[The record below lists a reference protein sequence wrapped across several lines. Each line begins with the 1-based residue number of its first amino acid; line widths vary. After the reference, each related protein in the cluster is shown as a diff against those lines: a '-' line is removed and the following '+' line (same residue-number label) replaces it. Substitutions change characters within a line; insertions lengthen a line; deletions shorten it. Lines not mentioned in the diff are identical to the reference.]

1 MDISNI
7 TILAS
12 SSIVDDIINFPWG
25 RMAIIACMIYLFL
38 VLFAW
43 LFADSLIFPAP
54 RKPGYSKEDDI
65 FFLKSAS
72 HEQIACKCWKANTPS
87 TGTILYSHG
96 NAEDIGRI
104 EETLQSWVQEGYSV
118 IAYDY
123 PGYGHSSGKPNEQGC
138 YDAIDAV
145 YSHLTDELNIPSD
158 KIVIWGRSLGT
169 GPSCYL
175 AKKQKTAGLLLESP
189 FMSTFLTVT
198 EYPLVPWDR
207 FRNLERAPHI
217 QSPSLVIHG
226 HQDEVILFRHGK
238 KFFNALP
245 EPKKLVE
252 FENAGHND
260 LPEIGG
266 SRYRQEIN
274 DFLRSVL
281 EG

>member
-1 MDISNI
+1 MNK
-7 TILAS
+7 LPAS
-12 SSIVDDIINFPWG
+12 IG
-25 RMAIIACMIYLFL
+25 
-38 VLFAW
+38 
-43 LFADSLIFPAP
+43 
-54 RKPGYSKEDDI
+54 K
-65 FFLKSAS
+65 LK
-72 HEQIACKCWKANTPS
+72 
-87 TGTILYSHG
+87 
-96 NAEDIGRI
+96 
-104 EETLQSWVQEGYSV
+104 TLQSWAEEGYSV

-145 YSHLTDELNIPSD
+145 YSYLVDDLNTSAE

-175 AKKQKTAGLLLESP
+175 AEKQKTAGLLLETP

-226 HQDEVILFRHGK
+226 HKDEVILFRHGK
-238 KFFNALP
+238 KFFKALP
-245 EPKKLVE
+245 EPKKLIE
-252 FENAGHND
+252 FQNAGHND

>member
-1 MDISNI
+1 MNHQEQITLISEQNLSPDEQKKRAG
-7 TILAS
+7 LAS
-12 SSIVDDIINFPWG
+12 
-25 RMAIIACMIYLFL
+25 
-38 VLFAW
+38 
-43 LFADSLIFPAP
+43 
-54 RKPGYSKEDDI
+54 RKPYIAKKLANIKNMEDNGEISPIIRLEKSYLCNFQCTHCSAEYYMDRHLEKV
-65 FFLKSAS
+65 LKT
-72 HEQIACKCWKANTPS
+72 KA
-87 TGTILYSHG
+87 TIVGINNRDLKTFNVDLG
-96 NAEDIGRI
+96 VTER
-104 EETLQSWVQEGYSV
+104 L
-118 IAYDY
+118 
-123 PGYGHSSGKPNEQGC
+123 KK
-138 YDAIDAV
+138 
-145 YSHLTDELNIPSD
+145 NIPSD

-189 FMSTFLTVT
+189 FISTFLTVT

-226 HQDEVILFRHGK
+226 HKDVVILFRHGK

-245 EPKKLVE
+245 EPKKLLE

-274 DFLRSVL
+274 DFLKSVL